1 MNKQTLKIYSRIEEL
16 IKTKHKVLIA
26 IDGNSGSGKT
36 TLANEI
42 SKSYDCNIFHMDHF
56 FLTTEQRTKERL
68 NEVGGNVDYER
79 FKKEVMHGL
88 EEEIDF
94 SYQIY
99 NCKLQKF
106 VEKVE
111 VKPRSLNIIEGVYS
125 MHPTLSDYYDLK
137 IFLSINEEEQVKRI
151 YQRNGSLMLQQFLNK
166 WIPLENEY
174 FNKMS
179 IKSKCDII
187 INTSRL

>member
-1 MNKQTLKIYSRIEEL
+1 MNKHTLKIYSRIDEL

-26 IDGNSGSGKT
+26 IDGSSGAGKT

-42 SKSYDCNIFHMDHF
+42 SKTYDCNVFHMDHF

-79 FKKEVMHGL
+79 FKKEVIFGL
-88 EEEIDF
+88 QEDIDF

-99 NCKLQKF
+99 HCKLQKF
-106 VEKVE
+106 VEKIFIE
-111 VKPRSLNIIEGVYS
+111 QKPLNIIEGVYS
-125 MHPTLSDYYDLK
+125 MHPTLTDYYDLRV
-137 IFLSINEEEQVKRI
+137 FLSIDEEEQIKRI
-151 YQRNGSLMLQQFLNK
+151 SQRNGVLMLQRFLNE

-174 FNKMS
+174 FNKMAIIS
-179 IKSKCDII
+179 KSDLVIH
-187 INTSRL
+187 TSRL